1 MHQLR
6 HPFPGPFGG
15 DSPVTSLPADA
26 SRADPGSSASSN
38 SILVEV
44 LICGSPDRGDDG
56 AANVAASILSAE
68 LQPDVRL
75 RIVGQL
81 DIHDLLGVP
90 AGASVVVVD
99 AATGIQPGR
108 IVNLPLDGLIGGG
121 DPVRPRTSHALAF
134 PEVVG
139 LAELIRGHPIRGRI
153 VAIGAV
159 GFALGGAL
167 SERVNAA
174 IPALVQAVRDA
185 VEQLRADSPA
195 SAKG

>member
-1 MHQLR
+1 VHQLR
-6 HPFPGPFGG
+6 HAFPGPVGG
-15 DSPVTSLPADA
+15 DSPVTSLLAVAGRVDL
-26 SRADPGSSASSN
+26 GSPRHSN
-38 SILVEV
+38 SVLVEV

-56 AANVAASILSAE
+56 AASVAASILSAA

-90 AGASVVVVD
+90 AGAAVVVVD

-121 DPVRPRTSHALAF
+121 DQVRPRSSHALAF
-134 PEVVG
+134 PEVVR
-139 LAELIRGHPIRGRI
+139 LAELIRGRPIRGRI
-153 VAIGAV
+153 VAIGAEK
-159 GFALGGAL
+159 FALGGAL
-167 SERVNAA
+167 SERVSAA
-174 IPALVQAVRDA
+174 IPALVQGVGDA

-195 SAKG
+195 WAKD